1 MGELTVKKN
10 FKMILIILLIAV
22 NVVGCSQKGTFN
34 DGSEG
39 TVGKEE
45 ITTDNENE
53 EQKDMITIIDHTG
66 DEVVIPS
73 KIERVVIDQIPLASA
88 YVMFNEG
95 KSDKL
100 IGMSESVMESIK
112 GTELVNIAPEIL
124 KVSTEH
130 NKGEL
135 NIEEMLKLKPD
146 VVFYNANNE
155 EHRELFKKVDLP
167 AVGFST
173 SGDPTKLYSEWLKLL
188 EKTFQEEGKMDNVI
202 NYGQNMID
210 RVKERTSKI
219 DEKDKKNV
227 LILFNISDNG
237 LMVSGANKHFGHFW
251 LENINVKNAAG
262 SVEGIKE
269 INMEQL
275 YIWNPDI
282 MFIPGP
288 GQSKV
293 TSKDVINN
301 KVGNCDFSS
310 LKAVQNKEVFS
321 SKLGMWSWYT
331 PNPDAPLVLT
341 WLAKK
346 TYPDLFEDID
356 LEAETKAYYKNFY
369 GYDLDKEALDDI
381 FKGR

>member
-1 MGELTVKKN
+1 MKKN
-10 FKMILIILLIAV
+10 FKMLLVVLLIVV
-22 NVVGCSQKGTFN
+22 NVVGCSQKGALKN
-34 DGSEG
+34 DSGKEP
-39 TVGKEE
+39 VGKKES
-45 ITTDNENE
+45 ITDDKNA
-53 EQKDMITIIDHTG
+53 EQKGTITIVDHTG
-66 DEVVIPS
+66 GEIVIPS
-73 KIERVVIDQIPLASA
+73 KIERVVIDQVPLAA
-88 YVMFNEG
+88 TYVMFNKG
-95 KSDKL
+95 KCDRL
-100 IGMSESVMESIK
+100 VGMSESVMQSIK

-124 KVSTEH
+124 EVSTKH
-130 NKGEL
+130 NRGEL

-146 VVFYNANNE
+146 VVLYNAGNE
-155 EHRELFKKVDLP
+155 EHRELFKKVGVP

-188 EKTFQEEGKMDNVI
+188 EKTFQEEGKMNDVI

-219 DEKDKKNV
+219 DEKDKKNA

-237 LMVSGANKHFGHFW
+237 LRVSGANKHFGHFW

-269 INMEQL
+269 VNMEQL
-275 YIWNPDI
+275 YVWDPDI
-282 MFIPGP
+282 IFIPGP

-301 KVGNCDFSS
+301 EVKNYDFSS
-310 LKAVQNKEVFS
+310 LKAVQNGEVFS

-341 WLAKK
+341 WLAKEA
-346 TYPDLFEDID
+346 YPDLFKDIN
-356 LEAETKAYYKNFY
+356 LEAETKTYYKNFY
-369 GYDLDKEALDDI
+369 GYDLDKETIEDI